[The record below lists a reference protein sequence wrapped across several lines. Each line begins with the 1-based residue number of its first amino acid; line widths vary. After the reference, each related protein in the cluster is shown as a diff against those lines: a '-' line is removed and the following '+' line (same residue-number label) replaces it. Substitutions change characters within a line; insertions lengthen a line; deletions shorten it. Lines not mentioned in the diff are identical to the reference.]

1 MVPSSFI
8 TTRATWCCF
17 RSRNTNASPAA
28 PAPHWASSSACRLSL
43 TPRTSVADISI
54 DRLRRPTRHRLHD
67 AAIAAVSD
75 QRWLRARAWDGGRGP
90 PGHYGTTGF
99 FGEIPGK
106 DATAVEDPYR
116 GSRAGAL
123 RGIMDNPAIGS
134 VTRTPPRGNGRI
146 AYNCPCDPRP
156 RSATVRRACAG
167 ERNQACRLARA
178 RRPCAS
184 SRTCAV
190 TAPSGTSVPN
200 ASGRAGQG
208 GRIDDDTG

>member
-106 DATAVEDPYR
+106 GRNGFR
-116 GSRAGAL
+116 GPVSGIAGGGAP
-123 RGIMDNPAIGS
+123 GHYG
-134 VTRTPPRGNGRI
+134 
-146 AYNCPCDPRP
+146 
-156 RSATVRRACAG
+156 
-167 ERNQACRLARA
+167 Q
-178 RRPCAS
+178 
-184 SRTCAV
+184 TCY
-190 TAPSGTSVPN
+190 
-200 ASGRAGQG
+200 
-208 GRIDDDTG
+208 